1 MDFLVDF
8 YGIREQFKGELDFFR
23 KRPEVAGMATEDNK
37 IIINPFSSLSKKE
50 LNAVARN
57 EAIRLYLKEN
67 KVKPNFELTEEQQKM
82 FSGTEYEK
90 DPLSAKQ
97 SILARILTND
107 PSAKDATLDQTIMA
121 QKIKDQIMNMTKR

>member
-1 MDFLVDF
+1 MDSQMDFLVDF
-8 YGIREQFKGELDFFR
+8 YGIREPFEGELDFFR

-97 SILARILTND
+97 SILDRILTND
-107 PSAKDATLDQTIMA
+107 PSAKDATLDQ
-121 QKIKDQIMNMTKR
+121 